1 MTRIDNEVL
10 LANIQD
16 IKCDIIDMKTKLFGN
31 GQRGLLDRVTGLES
45 MHVEKDKSEVRF
57 KSFITICIAV
67 ISVAIIVVGTVLN

>member
-1 MTRIDNEVL
+1 MTRIDNQVL

-16 IKCDIIDMKTKLFGN
+16 IKCDIVDMKTKLFGN

-45 MHVEKDKSEVRF
+45 IHVEKDKNDVRF